1 MSHVDP
7 AQARQ
12 RRIARPWRVLFIV
25 YAVAMTTGTHWPRL
39 DLSVGEIRAPDKILH
54 MLAFG
59 GLAFLLSRTRW
70 IRSKWMLLFVMLVW
84 AMLDEITQAI
94 PILGR
99 TFSWLD
105 VSAGALGITLVMLWL
120 WVLSP
125 LGGELNRLRQ
135 RFAEYVLDE
144 MTLRPLAWLLVGAAG
159 LLMAGATGTA
169 AGLILWWRHPDGMY
183 TAAVAGAIAG
193 SIAGAHGMI
202 DALWRRER
210 MKIDPTKPC
219 LACGHPLGNA
229 AVNES
234 GVGRCPACGESFHLL
249 QWSMRAGLS
258 SAASR
263 SLSFKAVSV
272 AALLAV
278 GSAVGYAIVWAAWT
292 YLPMGMR
299 GLVLESRIPNDLRL
313 VIDLFAVGT
322 IIALAARVYRVGVA
336 RIVDGQAETCRACGH
351 DVHATGTERSVGI
364 CGECGVPFVR
374 AGTSARQQV
383 NKSTSQQGSSR

>member
-7 AQARQ
+7 ARARQ

-25 YAVAMTTGTHWPRL
+25 YAAAMTTGTHWPRL

-70 IRSKWMLLFVMLVW
+70 VRSRWMLLFIMLVW

-105 VSAGALGITLVMLWL
+105 VSAGAMGIALVTLWL
-120 WVLSP
+120 WVLGP
-125 LGGELNRLRQ
+125 VGGELNRRRQ
-135 RFAEYVLDE
+135 QFAEYVLDE
-144 MTLRPLAWLLVGAAG
+144 MALRPVVWFLTGAAG

-169 AGLILWWRHPDGMY
+169 AGLILWWRHPDGIY

-210 MKIDPTKPC
+210 MKIEPTKPC
-219 LACGHPLGNA
+219 FACGYALGNA
-229 AVNES
+229 SVKES
-234 GVGRCPACGESFHLL
+234 GIGRCPSCGESFHLL
-249 QWSMRAGLS
+249 QWSMRANLS
-258 SAASR
+258 SASAR
-263 SLSFKAVSV
+263 SLSFRAVAV
-272 AALLAV
+272 A
-278 GSAVGYAIVWAAWT
+278 
-292 YLPMGMR
+292 
-299 GLVLESRIPNDLRL
+299 
-313 VIDLFAVGT
+313 
-322 IIALAARVYRVGVA
+322 II
-336 RIVDGQAETCRACGH
+336 
-351 DVHATGTERSVGI
+351 
-364 CGECGVPFVR
+364 
-374 AGTSARQQV
+374 
-383 NKSTSQQGSSR
+383 